1 MSRVD
6 PGLESKVRSIAAEFQ
21 ESNAPLTTDSVYTSL
36 VSRYREYSRKPRN
49 IVTKVISN
57 ILKKIRDQPNTD
69 NGDKLDT
76 EGMEED
82 DFEEDGGG
90 GERNPTI
97 DQDNNNNNTL
107 TMTALEHTSYP
118 STTAL
123 SIPKGTLPSK
133 VSTDVL
139 PLEPLPVASL
149 NSTVLPPRKTTT
161 ISSSY
166 LASNTSTTTTVTENN
181 TATTTN
187 LPQAGTKRKRP
198 VSSLTPAESILQQL
212 GNSLSTNLTNSM
224 NPSTIPY
231 SLPPYIRPKERY
243 SDVGGLQ
250 SILQMIKDIVEYP
263 LLHPEV
269 YAHLGVQPPRGV
281 LLHGPPGVGKTL
293 LAKAIAGE
301 LNVYFRAV
309 AGPELVGGLSGESE
323 QRMRAIFDD
332 AIANAPAIL
341 FIDEIDAIAPSRDST
356 QRGMERRMV
365 SQLFSCLDNL
375 STGNYSSNST
385 TGTNNTDEGNNLMND
400 NGTKD
405 VAAVSVSPITV
416 APPVIVLAA
425 TNRPD
430 SIDIGLRRT
439 GRFDREIALPIPDEP
454 ARQQI
459 LTVLARGMRLEPA
472 VTDISSSTPAMATTA
487 IAPLVHPSIDFVHIA
502 RNTPGYVGADLVA
515 LTKEAA
521 ACAIDRAFRQR
532 NQRILVEQQSTLSA
546 TSSSSSSSLSGN
558 YTLITHVTREPFTA
572 TDLDNVYITSTD
584 FETALKR
591 VQPSAT
597 REGFATVPAVTWD
610 DVGALTEVRAE
621 LEMAIVQPLRR
632 PELFA
637 ALNLQVPAGVLLY
650 GPPGCG
656 KTLLAKAIANE
667 TTANFI
673 SVKGPELLDKYVGES
688 ERAVRQLFNRARSSA
703 PCIIFF
709 DELDSLAPRR
719 GGSGGGSDGGSGVA
733 ERVVNQLL
741 TEMDGLEARRDVFVI
756 AATNR
761 PDIIDPAMLR
771 PGRLDKLLY
780 VPLPTPEERTQILLT
795 QTRSIP
801 LAKDVDVA
809 TIAKS
814 NACDRFSGADL
825 AALAREAAVVALRE
839 YLANEATQQNKV
851 TVFNPSPS
859 SLSSSSGTTVSSGS
873 TIIVPS
879 LSSSSSSALTNGQEE
894 TSTPVVTSQHF
905 YRAFNTVI
913 SSVSPTEEL
922 MYKSLRAKLRRI
934 PVEPVLVGNTNTN
947 SGSNSNNN
955 MNVE

>member
-6 PGLESKVRSIAAEFQ
+6 PALEAKIRTIINEFN
-21 ESNAPLTTDSVYTSL
+21 ESNAPITSDSVYSSL
-36 VSRYREYSRKPRN
+36 IARYREYTRKPRN
-49 IVTKVISN
+49 ILTKVIST
-57 ILKKIRDQPNTD
+57 IIKKIRDKSDHPTNMNNTND
-69 NGDKLDT
+69 ESNEDMEIS
-76 EGMEED
+76 EG
-82 DFEEDGGG
+82 
-90 GERNPTI
+90 
-97 DQDNNNNNTL
+97 QDNHEISEISEQQQGTNELTGNENN
-107 TMTALEHTSYP
+107 HH
-118 STTAL
+118 STTIL
-123 SIPKGTLPSK
+123 SSSSTNIPNSHHDNSLSTKTNVPKSLTTDLLPI
-133 VSTDVL
+133 
-139 PLEPLPVASL
+139 EPLPVASL
-149 NSTVLPPRKTTT
+149 NSIFYPIKKSGTTT
-161 ISSSY
+161 DTT
-166 LASNTSTTTTVTENN
+166 NTTNNNN
-181 TATTTN
+181 TTSQP
-187 LPQAGTKRKRP
+187 PQAGTKRKRP
-198 VSSLTPAESILQQL
+198 TSSLTPAESILQQIE
-212 GNSLSTNLTNSM
+212 NSLSSSNTNNLL
-224 NPSTIPY
+224 NPTSNYT
-231 SLPPYIRPKERY
+231 LPPYIRPKERY

-269 YAHLGVQPPRGV
+269 YSHLGVQPPRGV

-301 LNVYFRAV
+301 LNVYFRGV
-309 AGPELVGGLSGESE
+309 TGPELVGGLSGESE

-332 AIANAPAIL
+332 AIANAPSIL

-375 STGNYSSNST
+375 STGNYSNNNSNEEDKPSST
-385 TGTNNTDEGNNLMND
+385 ST
-400 NGTKD
+400 
-405 VAAVSVSPITV
+405 ITIS
-416 APPVIVLAA
+416 PPVIVIAA

-454 ARQQI
+454 AREQI
-459 LTVLARGMRLEPA
+459 LHVLSRGMRLEPYNP
-472 VTDISSSTPAMATTA
+472 STTSPF
-487 IAPLVHPSIDFVHIA
+487 DFLTIA

-521 ACAIDRAFRQR
+521 ACAIDRAFQQR
-532 NQRILVEQQSTLSA
+532 NQRLLSTDKNHED
-546 TSSSSSSSLSGN
+546 TNINHTETTIVTTTPDTPTISSSSTKS
-558 YTLITHVTREPFTA
+558 TTTITHVTREPFVA
-572 TDLDNVYITSTD
+572 TDLDNVYITYAD

-780 VPLPTPEERTQILLT
+780 VPLPTPEERVQILLT

-801 LAKDVDVA
+801 LASDVDI
-809 TIAKS
+809 TRIAKS
-814 NACDRFSGADL
+814 SSCDRFSGADL
-825 AALAREAAVVALRE
+825 AALAREAAVVALKE

-851 TVFNPSPS
+851 TVFN
-859 SLSSSSGTTVSSGS
+859 
-873 TIIVPS
+873 
-879 LSSSSSSALTNGQEE
+879 SSSSSKS
-894 TSTPVVTSQHF
+894 TSTNTSVPNNTNTNDTSISTPAPKPVVTSQHF
-905 YRAFNTVI
+905 YKAFNTVI
-913 SSVSPTEEL
+913 SSVSPSEEL

-934 PVEPVLVGNTNTN
+934 PLETALV
-947 SGSNSNNN
+947 GSNSNHSNGNN
-955 MNVE
+955 NSNMTVE